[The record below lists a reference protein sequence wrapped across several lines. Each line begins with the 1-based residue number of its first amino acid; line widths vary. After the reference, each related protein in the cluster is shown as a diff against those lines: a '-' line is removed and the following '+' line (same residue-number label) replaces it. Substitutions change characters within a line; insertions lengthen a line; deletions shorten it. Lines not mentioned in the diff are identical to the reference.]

1 MKESAQAAYSYVRA
15 NAQKLGLDPTFYKKL
30 DIHVHVPAGA
40 IPKDGPSAGVAMITA
55 IVSLL
60 TNIPVKEAVGMTGE
74 ISLRGSVLPIG
85 GLKEKSTA
93 AHRAGLKH
101 ILAPAQNEKDLDD
114 IPEKVLKDLKISFVK
129 DVSEV
134 LNISLGLENN
144 KVTKPH
150 KDQPIV
156 SAEA

>member
-15 NAQKLGLDPTFYKKL
+15 NAQKLGLDSAFYKKL

-60 TNIPVKEAVGMTGE
+60 TNKSVKNGIGMTGE
-74 ISLRGSVLPIG
+74 ISLRGNVLPIG

-101 ILAPAQNEKDLDD
+101 ILVPSQNEKDLED
-114 IPEKVLKDLKISFVK
+114 IPGKVLKDLKISFVK

-134 LNISLGLENN
+134 LKLSLGLENK
-144 KVTKPH
+144 KVAKPR
-150 KDQPIV
+150 KSQTII

>member
-1 MKESAQAAYSYVRA
+1 MDQLLKDFNVFWEIVIDI
-15 NAQKLGLDPTFYKKL
+15 LYKKIKIKMIL
-30 DIHVHVPAGA
+30 LKI
-40 IPKDGPSAGVAMITA
+40 KDG
-55 IVSLL
+55 L
-60 TNIPVKEAVGMTGE
+60 GMTGE
-74 ISLRGSVLPIG
+74 ISLRGYVLPIG

-101 ILAPAQNEKDLDD
+101 ILVPAQNEKDLED

-134 LNISLGLENN
+134 LKLSLGLENK
-144 KVTKPH
+144 KVSKPR
-150 KDQPIV
+150 KSQTII